1 MNQLKKL
8 MPALLMPSLLVAL
21 ATISA
26 HPSHAQ
32 TADTEN
38 PPWYQVEVVI
48 FSQQDLF
55 REEKH
60 RTDHQLSYP
69 DHWVNLYDPAISQ
82 NTETTN
88 LEEPYTPLPTDL
100 LKLLPDSRAL
110 ARAPGY
116 RVLYH
121 SAWRQ
126 EGLDH
131 KNSPWVLVQ
140 GGDQF
145 GAHHELEGS
154 LRLVKNRYLHIQA
167 NLWKAKFVLSTSTP
181 EMDGHRVEATESSP
195 TLQDSPQSS
204 ETATMVLPEFPRST
218 ELEEN
223 ETFVMTEKEESEPNT
238 LRKQEYQFGVQQ
250 YKTTDIIVLE
260 QSARVSRDEPI
271 YLDHPEMG
279 VLVMVSKYENNEEG
293 AQP

>member
-1 MNQLKKL
+1 MREQPLMNQLKKL
-8 MPALLMPSLLVAL
+8 MPALLVVL
-21 ATISA
+21 ATINT

-48 FSQQDLF
+48 FSQQDLY

-60 RTDHQLSYP
+60 RTDHQLNYP
-69 DHWVNLYDPAISQ
+69 DHWVNLSQ

-100 LKLLPDSRAL
+100 LKLLPDSRTL

-121 SAWRQ
+121 KAWRQ

-167 NLWKAKFVLSTSTP
+167 NLWKAKFSLSTSTP
-181 EMDGHRVEATESSP
+181 EMDGHRVEVTESSP
-195 TLQDSPQSS
+195 TPQHSPQPS
-204 ETATMVLPEFPRST
+204 ETATMVLPEFPRPT

-223 ETFVMTEKEESEPNT
+223 ETFVMTEKEESGPNT
-238 LRKQEYQFGVQQ
+238 LNKREYQFGAQQ

-260 QSARVSRDEPI
+260 QSARVSRDELV

-279 VLVMVSKYENNEEG
+279 VLVMVSQYENKKEG
-293 AQP
+293 TQP